1 MSPAGLID
9 GAGALHLLRPGWLWA
24 LAALPLLVWLWRQ
37 SQRRASIWRK
47 AVDPHLLAHLLE
59 SGSRARW
66 RSSLALGLLGYVLAV
81 FALAGPSWRQTEQ
94 PLYQGSAAMVIALDL
109 SSATLAGDLP
119 PSRLAQARA
128 KLATL
133 LRERDGG
140 QVGLVAYAD
149 DAFTVAP
156 LTEDSGNVA
165 LFLDALHP
173 QVMPVDG
180 QRAERAIRQAVK
192 LLQQAGLEQGEI
204 LLLTDQA
211 SATASAAAASA
222 QQSGY
227 SVSVLGLGTRDGAP
241 YRQAQGGIAT
251 ARLDPESLRGLA
263 RAGGGRY
270 AALSSDDS
278 DLQSLGVL
286 EPDEAG
292 MTVTGSERGRSW
304 HDDGYWLLLPLMLLA
319 LFAFRRG
326 GAVAVLLVCVW
337 LPWHPA
343 AATGAGAAP
352 DIGGGLWRRPDQAAH
367 QLMEEAAAAYRQGEF
382 PTAAQ
387 QYQALDSADAHYNRG
402 NALAKEGRYPEAI
415 KAYEEALRRQP
426 GMQDA
431 IVNRRAVEAAM
442 KRQPPPGPKENQ
454 QPESCKPGD
463 KDCYGPSDD
472 PGDPK
477 RSVPSESPQSQQRE
491 PDPKPTDQDGTSS
504 KDAEPP
510 EPGSSKP
517 ADAQAQQAA
526 DEAQR
531 ERMRQALE
539 QNAGEPDDEPVD
551 SDPRP
556 GETPAERE
564 RRIANEAWLR
574 RVPDDPGGLLREKFR
589 IEHQRRQSEGAGE

>member
-1 MSPAGLID
+1 MSPTGLID

-24 LAALPLLVWLWRQ
+24 LAALPLLIWLWRQ

-47 AVDPHLLAHLLE
+47 AVDPHLLKHLLE

-66 RSSLALGLLGYVLAV
+66 RSSLALPLLGYVLAV

-94 PLYQGSAAMVIALDL
+94 PLYQGSAALVIALDL
-109 SSATLAGDLP
+109 SSATMAGDLP
-119 PSRLAQARA
+119 PTRLAQARA

-192 LLQQAGLEQGEI
+192 LLQRAGLEHGEI

-211 SATASAAAASA
+211 SAMAIDAAASA
-222 QQSGY
+222 QQSGF
-227 SVSVLGLGTRDGAP
+227 SVSVLGLGTREGAP
-241 YRQAQGGIAT
+241 YRQPHGGITT
-251 ARLDPESLRGLA
+251 AQLDPDSLGDLA

-270 AALSSDDS
+270 AALSSDDR
-278 DLQSLGVL
+278 DLKSLGVL
-286 EPDEAG
+286 DPDEVG
-292 MTVTGSERGRSW
+292 MTLTGSERGRNR

-326 GAVAVLLVCVW
+326 SAVAVLLVCVW
-337 LPWHPA
+337 LPSHPA
-343 AATGAGAAP
+343 AATGAGVAP
-352 DIGGGLWRRPDQAAH
+352 DISGGLWQRPDQAAH
-367 QLMEEAAAAYRQGEF
+367 QLMEEAAAAYRQGDF
-382 PTAAQ
+382 PTATQ

-402 NALAKEGRYPEAI
+402 NALAKEGRYPDAI

-431 IVNRRAVEAAM
+431 IANKRAVEAAM
-442 KRQPPPGPKENQ
+442 KRQPPPGPQQGQQKSGDNQ
-454 QPESCKPGD
+454 QQNPQQGEGQQGDPSGQDPAQPGQSPES
-463 KDCYGPSDD
+463 
-472 PGDPK
+472 
-477 RSVPSESPQSQQRE
+477 RE
-491 PDPKPTDQDGTSS
+491 QNDSAPDAG
-504 KDAEPP
+504 DAEPP
-510 EPGSSKP
+510 PQDAEP
-517 ADAQAQQAA
+517 ADARAQQEA

-531 ERMRQALE
+531 ERMRKALE
-539 QNAGEPDDEPVD
+539 ENQDRPDDQPVQ
-551 SDPRP
+551 SDARP

-589 IEHQRRQSEGAGE
+589 IEHQRRQSGDAGE